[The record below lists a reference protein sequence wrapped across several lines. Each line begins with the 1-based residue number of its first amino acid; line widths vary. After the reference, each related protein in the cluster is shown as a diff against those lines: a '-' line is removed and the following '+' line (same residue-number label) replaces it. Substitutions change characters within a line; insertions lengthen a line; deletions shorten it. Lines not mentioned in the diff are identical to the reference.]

1 MHGQAARWT
10 QLHFQ
15 NPANYCQSRTARQ
28 NGITRHPAAVIHSSS
43 LPSVRMRARIYIK
56 RCLGSD
62 ESIEYHAQTLE
73 IVFEVPVLAGDS
85 PPTVFPR
92 MRHLE
97 FDRLLLGGKRF
108 YRLNAYLEAITVRNA
123 AKNLTE

>member
-1 MHGQAARWT
+1 
-10 QLHFQ
+10 
-15 NPANYCQSRTARQ
+15 
-28 NGITRHPAAVIHSSS
+28 
-43 LPSVRMRARIYIK
+43 MRARIYIK
-56 RCLGSD
+56 LCLGSD

-85 PPTVFPR
+85 TPTVFPR
-92 MRHLE
+92 MRRLE